1 MQTESKTCVKH
12 LIIAN
17 SKDITYPQKRPK
29 QKVSS
34 KEFIKIS
41 SGIKHNGIMEPIVV
55 KLNENSELEII
66 NGEVRFDAAL
76 LAGLEDVPC
85 ILMECDEKYGE
96 AFSIAEELK
105 KGNLDIFEE
114 ADRIDTLVNKNNISK
129 REVANILGKTLNEI
143 NAILD
148 LKKFGEEEKCLIKE
162 ENVSDAHVYI
172 ISAINDFIYRR
183 KALDEMIRKK
193 LSIDQTNSLVKKYLK
208 QINKYREREIKKY
221 SMPEELRVFMS
232 GLKKALDSSKSL
244 GLNAKVS
251 KMETE
256 EYIECVVHISKIK
269 GKKNR
274 IAQTISIENGSAAI
288 KFNISYSD
296 I

>member
-17 SKDITYPQKRPK
+17 SKDITYPKKRPK

-55 KLNENSELEII
+55 KLNESSELEII

-76 LAGLEDVPC
+76 LAGLEYIPC
-85 ILMECDEKYGE
+85 ILMECDQKYGE

-105 KGNLDIFEE
+105 KGNLDIFEQAE
-114 ADRIDTLVNKNNISK
+114 YIDSLVNKNNISK
-129 REVANILGKTLNEI
+129 REIANILGKTLNEI

-148 LKKFGEEEKCLIKE
+148 LKKFGEEEKTLIKE
-162 ENVSDAHVYI
+162 ENLSNSHI
-172 ISAINDFIYRR
+172 FTISAINDFIYRR
-183 KALDEMIRKK
+183 KALDEIIRKK
-193 LSIDQTNSLVKKYLK
+193 LSIDQTNSLIKKYLK

-232 GLKKALDSSKSL
+232 GLKKALDSSKGL
-244 GLNAKVS
+244 GLDAKVS

-256 EYIECVVHISKIK
+256 EYIECVVRISKLK
-269 GKKNR
+269 SKKNR
-274 IAQTISIENGSAAI
+274 IA
-288 KFNISYSD
+288 
-296 I
+296 

>member
-17 SKDITYPQKRPK
+17 SKDITYPKKRPK

-55 KLNENSELEII
+55 KLNKNSELEII

-172 ISAINDFIYRR
+172 VSAINDFIYRR

-193 LSIDQTNSLVKKYLK
+193 LSIDQTNTLVKKYLK

-274 IAQTISIENGSAAI
+274 IA
-288 KFNISYSD
+288 
-296 I
+296 